1 MATAVASSPKRSVI
15 ISFDA
20 KDKRA
25 AKFVETLK
33 LMDFFQVEES
43 PYNPEYVAKIKAID
57 ATDRRKFKAIKSQ
70 DLWK

>member
-1 MATAVASSPKRSVI
+1 
-15 ISFDA
+15 
-20 KDKRA
+20 
-25 AKFVETLK
+25 
-33 LMDFFQVEES
+33 MDFFQVEES

>member
-1 MATAVASSPKRSVI
+1 MATATVSPTRSVI
-15 ISFDA
+15 VSFDA
-20 KDKRA
+20 KDRRA

-57 ATDRRKFKAIKSQ
+57 AIDKRKYKTIKSQ